1 MFKTTATRRRRRY
14 FALAMLLL
22 PALLGASA
30 RAAASDAELDRVMQQ
45 LAQRQHG
52 HATFIEQTYSRLLKD
67 PVQSSGE
74 LWFDASGRL
83 EKKVLTPQPEDLQL
97 DGDQLLLS
105 RGGRQRTASLQ
116 QFPQF
121 APLFDGLRQT
131 LKGDR
136 AALERSFDLDF
147 DEQSGGWTLTLKP
160 LQPQLAHW
168 IALIRIS
175 GQDGTVREVLTQRRN
190 GDHSVMKLT
199 PVD

>member
-1 MFKTTATRRRRRY
+1 MIKATATRRRRRY
-14 FALAMLLL
+14 SALVMLLL
-22 PALLGASA
+22 PALLAASA
-30 RAAASDAELDRVMQQ
+30 RAAAGDAGLDQLMQQ

-52 HATFIEQTYSRLLKD
+52 HATFLELTYSRLLKG
-67 PVQSSGE
+67 PVQSTGE

-97 DGDQLLLS
+97 NGDQLQLS

-131 LKGDR
+131 LAGDR
-136 AALERSFDLDF
+136 AALERSFDLSL

-160 LQPQLAHW
+160 LEPALAHW
-168 IALIRIS
+168 IEFIRI
-175 GQDGTVREVLTQRRN
+175 GGEGGTVREVLTQRRN
-190 GDHSVMKLT
+190 GDHSIMKLT

>member
-1 MFKTTATRRRRRY
+1 MLKATATRRRRWY
-14 FALAMLLL
+14 SALAMLLL
-22 PALLGASA
+22 PALLGARA
-30 RAAASDAELDRVMQQ
+30 WAAASDAELDQLMQQ

-52 HATFIEQTYSRLLKD
+52 HATFTEQTYSRLLKG
-67 PVQSSGE
+67 PVQSTGE

-83 EKKVLTPQPEDLQL
+83 EKKVLTPQPEDLLL
-97 DGDQLLLS
+97 DGDQLQLI

-131 LKGDR
+131 LAGDR
-136 AALERSFDLDF
+136 AALERSFDLSL

-160 LQPQLAHW
+160 LQPQLARW

-190 GDHSVMKLT
+190 GDHSIMKLT

>member
-1 MFKTTATRRRRRY
+1 MFKAVETRRRRRY

-22 PALLGASA
+22 PAMLYSSA
-30 RAAASDAELDRVMQQ
+30 RAAASDEKLDRIMQQ

-52 HATFIEQTYSRLLKD
+52 HATFVELTYSSLLKG

-105 RGGRQRTASLQ
+105 RGGRRRTASLQ

-131 LKGDR
+131 LAGDR
-136 AALERSFDLDF
+136 AALERSFDLTL

-190 GDHSVMKLT
+190 GDHSIMKLT

>member
-1 MFKTTATRRRRRY
+1 MFKTTATRHRRGY
-14 FALAMLLL
+14 AALAILLL
-22 PALLGASA
+22 PALLDASA

-45 LAQRQHG
+45 LAQRHHG
-52 HATFIEQTYSRLLKD
+52 HATFIEQTNSHLLKD

-83 EKKVLTPQPEDLQL
+83 EKKVLTPQPEDLLL
-97 DGDQLLLS
+97 DGDQLQII

-131 LKGDR
+131 LAGDR
-136 AALERSFDLDF
+136 AALERSFDLSL
-147 DEQSGGWTLTLKP
+147 DEQSGSWTLTLKP

-168 IALIRIS
+168 IELIRIS

-190 GDHSVMKLT
+190 GDHSIMKLT
-199 PVD
+199 PLD

>member
-1 MFKTTATRRRRRY
+1 MIKTNVTRRRRRY
-14 FALAMLLL
+14 SALAMLL
-22 PALLGASA
+22 PALLAASA
-30 RAAASDAELDRVMQQ
+30 WAAAADAGLDQLMQQ

-52 HATFIEQTYSRLLKD
+52 HATFTELTYSSLLKG
-67 PVQSSGE
+67 PVQSTGE

-97 DGDQLLLS
+97 NGDQLQLS

-131 LKGDR
+131 LAGDR
-136 AALERSFDLDF
+136 AALERSFDLRL

-160 LQPQLAHW
+160 LEPALARW
-168 IALIRIS
+168 IDFIRIS
-175 GQDGTVREVLTQRRN
+175 GQDGTLREVLTQRRN
-190 GDHSVMKLT
+190 GDHSIMKLT

>member
-1 MFKTTATRRRRRY
+1 MFNTTATRRRRGY
-14 FALAMLLL
+14 FALALLLL

-30 RAAASDAELDRVMQQ
+30 RATTGDEQLDQLMQQ

-52 HATFIEQTYSRLLKD
+52 HATYIELTYSSLLKG

-83 EKKVLTPQPEDLQL
+83 EKKVLTPQPEDLLL
-97 DGDQLLLS
+97 DGDELQII

-131 LKGDR
+131 LAGDR
-136 AALERSFDLDF
+136 AALERSFDLSL
-147 DEQSGGWTLTLKP
+147 DEQPGGWTLTLKP

-190 GDHSVMKLT
+190 GDHSIMKLT
-199 PVD
+199 PLD